1 MTAPVVRIGLLAFPQ
16 VTQLDLTGPFEVFAR
31 LPNTEVYLVAK
42 SLDPVYSTPGNLR
55 LQPTVTMQDAP
66 QFKVLCVPGGSGV
79 AALMEDTET
88 LEFLRRQAEG
98 ADYVT
103 AVCTG
108 ALVLG
113 AAGLLRG
120 YRATTHWLSLELL
133 PLFGAIPTGGRVVID
148 RNRITGGGVTAGI
161 DFGLVLAAQLFGQ
174 ETAEDVQLMMEYA
187 PDPPFHS
194 GSPEQAGSARTE
206 KLRKAAAARQ
216 RERRE
221 IAVRAAL
228 ALNS

>member
-1 MTAPVVRIGLLAFPQ
+1 MVRIGLLAFPQ
-16 VTQLDLTGPFEVFAR
+16 VTQLDLTGPSEVFAR
-31 LPNTEVYLVAK
+31 LPNTEVQLVAK
-42 SLDPVYSTPGNLR
+42 SLDPVYSAPGDLQ
-55 LQPTVTMQDAP
+55 LQPTVTMRNAP
-66 QFKVLCVPGGSGV
+66 QFRVLCVPGGSGV

-88 LEFLRRQAEG
+88 LEFIRRQAEG

-133 PLFGAIPTGGRVVID
+133 PLFGAIPTEGRVVID

-187 PDPPFHS
+187 PDPPFRS

-206 KLRKAAAARQ
+206 RLRKAAAAKQ

-221 IAVRAAL
+221 IAVRVAL
-228 ALNS
+228 ALDN